1 MPRPFWRSWERR
13 RRPRTGSGSASAGLP
28 SKGRSSRGVL
38 SRSAYNAH
46 VSASPNALL
55 LSYEEAAGVVRREAA
70 AARTPR
76 REAAIL
82 LDSLDRVLAEPVL
95 ADRDQ
100 PPFARSTRDGFA
112 CRAADLEEQRPLTIA
127 GRLRA
132 GEAWTG
138 APLQPGQA
146 IEIMTGA
153 PAPAGADCVLMVEHA
168 RVEGGWAV
176 PERRLAVGENI
187 VPAGAEARADATL
200 IERGTRM
207 GPQQI
212 ALAAA
217 CGYESLSVY
226 AKPRVAILAT
236 GDELVPV
243 GQRPLAH
250 QIRNSNSYSLA
261 AQVARCGGVPVLY
274 PVVPDRLDA
283 SEGAIRG
290 ALDCDLLLLSGGVS
304 MGKYDFV
311 EQALAVFGSEFF
323 FTGVRIQPG
332 KPVVFGRLPGP
343 NLYFFGLP
351 GNPVSTLVTFALF
364 AAPLL
369 AALGGRR
376 EMGPEFAE
384 ARLTQAVEARPG
396 LTRFLP
402 ARLEASV
409 AEASIAPIRWQG
421 SGDQSA
427 AARTNCF
434 LVAPEGARL
443 GVGDRVRFLRL

>member
-1 MPRPFWRSWERR
+1 M
-13 RRPRTGSGSASAGLP
+13 SAP
-28 SKGRSSRGVL
+28 S
-38 SRSAYNAH
+38 
-46 VSASPNALL
+46 NALV

-70 AARTPR
+70 AARTPGG
-76 REAAIL
+76 EAAIL
-82 LDSLDRVLAEPVL
+82 LDSLDRALAEPVV

-112 CRAADLEEQRPLTIA
+112 CRAADLEEPRPLRVV

-153 PAPAGADCVLMVEHA
+153 PVPAGADCVLMVEHA
-168 RVEGGWAV
+168 RVESGRILAA
-176 PERRLAVGENI
+176 RRLSPGENI
-187 VPAGAEARADATL
+187 IAAGAEARAGATL
-200 IERGTRM
+200 IEPGTRM

-243 GQRPLAH
+243 GQRPLPH

-261 AQVARCGGVPVLY
+261 AQVARCGGIPVLY
-274 PVVPDRLDA
+274 PVIPDRLDA
-283 SEGAIRG
+283 SEAAIRG

-311 EQALAVFGSEFF
+311 EQALAAFDAEFF
-323 FTGVRIQPG
+323 FTGARIQPG

-376 EMGPEFAE
+376 EIGPEFAE
-384 ARLTQAVEARPG
+384 ARLTETVEARPG

-402 ARLEASV
+402 ARLEANA
-409 AEASIAPIRWQG
+409 AEASIRPIWWQG
-421 SGDQSA
+421 SGDQTA

-434 LVAPEGARL
+434 LVAPEAARL
-443 GVGDRVRFLRL
+443 GVGERVRFLRL